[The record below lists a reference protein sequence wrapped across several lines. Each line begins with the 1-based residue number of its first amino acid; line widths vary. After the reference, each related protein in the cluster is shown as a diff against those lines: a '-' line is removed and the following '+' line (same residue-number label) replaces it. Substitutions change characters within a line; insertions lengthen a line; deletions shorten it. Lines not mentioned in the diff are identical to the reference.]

1 MSEINDSSSNE
12 HNQPNHPILDLSWC
26 TSEDQIIEEMNKR
39 YAVIHTRTTYIL
51 IEKNEFDFVL
61 DSRASFLHLYEN
73 QRFYSEKDKKY
84 LSVAQIWLKSPKR
97 RSFLKGIVFDPT
109 RIGHFDGKYNI
120 FKGYAYAPK
129 QGECSLFWKHVF
141 DVICSGNKEFYCY
154 LRKWIAHM
162 FQKPQVLSTAI
173 VLIGLQGTG
182 KGVFVNAI
190 GALLGSHYAPISSL
204 DQVLG
209 RFNSH
214 LELAILIFA
223 DEAAWCGNK
232 KEIGILK
239 TLITEPTIFIEPK
252 GKDGYWNQNFRH
264 LILSSN
270 ETHVVHLDP
279 DDRRFFILEVSDS
292 HKEDI
297 PYFRAIEEQL
307 KEGGYEALLY
317 DLLYEDLSSF
327 DPRVMPANFAGFN
340 MKLKSASSI
349 DNYLY
354 KALYE
359 GFVEFPLLGPF
370 RAIGEVRIQDF
381 YSSYRQYCL
390 DTRQEILKDFEIGKR
405 LLKRIPTLQVKRSPR
420 DGDNQRPNIY
430 VFPPL
435 EDCRKAFEKSFKQN
449 SSIWD

>member
-1 MSEINDSSSNE
+1 MSKIDSITIISINQLQD
-12 HNQPNHPILDLSWC
+12 QILDFSWC
-26 TSEDQIIEEMNKR
+26 TTEDQIVDEMNKK
-39 YAVIHTRTTYIL
+39 YAITHTGTTCVL
-51 IEKNEFDFVL
+51 IEKEEFDFVL
-61 DSRASFLHLYEN
+61 DSHASFLHLFEN
-73 QRFYSEKDKKY
+73 QRFFSEKDKKY

-109 RIGHFDGKYNI
+109 RKGHFDGKYNI
-120 FKGYAYAPK
+120 FKGYPYVPK
-129 QGECSLFWKHVF
+129 PGECSLFWKHVF
-141 DVICSGNKEFYCY
+141 DVICSGDKEFYCY

-162 FQKPQVLSTAI
+162 FQKPQVLSTAV

-214 LELAILIFA
+214 LKSAILIFA

-239 TLITEPTIFIEPK
+239 AFITESKIFIEPK
-252 GKDGYWNQNFRH
+252 GKDGYWIINFRH

-307 KEGGYEALLY
+307 KNGGYEALLY
-317 DLLYEDLSSF
+317 DLLNEDLSSF
-327 DPRVMPANFAGFN
+327 DPRIMPANFAGFN
-340 MKLKSASSI
+340 MKLKSASSF

-354 KALYE
+354 KALKE
-359 GFVEFPLLGPF
+359 GFIDFTNSVPSRAFGEIKTQEFYG
-370 RAIGEVRIQDF
+370 F
-381 YSSYRQYCL
+381 YKQYCL
-390 DTRQEILKDFEIGKR
+390 DQRQETMKDFEIGKR
-405 LLKRIPTLQVKRSPR
+405 LPKLIPGVQVKRSGR
-420 DGDNQRPNIY
+420 DGDSQRPNIY
-430 VFPPL
+430 VFPTL
-435 EDCRKAFEKSFKQN
+435 EECRKSFEKSFKQN
-449 SSIWD
+449 SKIWD